1 MRALR
6 IGQAPPLLGYEYVE
20 KPPYEAVVLGSLT
33 LSELLCFSVEEA
45 LQALAEGKTVVV
57 YTPGLPPV
65 PKNRA
70 LAASVASKK
79 RELKNWGVVFTD
91 GMQKKWITAKEAQR
105 MYAAGERPAPD
116 AVLTP
121 LAREILEGRGSK

>member
-79 RELKNWGVVFTD
+79 RE
-91 GMQKKWITAKEAQR
+91 QKKWITAKEAQR

-121 LAREILEGRGSK
+121 LAREILEGRGSR

>member
-1 MRALR
+1 MRALL
-6 IGQAPPLLGYEYVE
+6 IGEAPPLQGYEYVAQ
-20 KPPYEAVVLGSLT
+20 PPYEAVVL
-33 LSELLCFSVEEA
+33 
-45 LQALAEGKTVVV
+45 
-57 YTPGLPPV
+57 YTPGLPPM

-91 GMQKKWITAKEAQR
+91 GMQKRLITAKEAQR
-105 MYAAGERPAPD
+105 MHDAGEQPGAG

-121 LAREILEGRGSK
+121 LAREILEGKGSR

>member
-1 MRALR
+1 MRALL

-70 LAASVASKK
+70 LGRGVYRWDAEKMDYRKGGTADVCGRGTTCTGCRADPFGTGDFRRK
-79 RELKNWGVVFTD
+79 REQ
-91 GMQKKWITAKEAQR
+91 MR
-105 MYAAGERPAPD
+105 
-116 AVLTP
+116 
-121 LAREILEGRGSK
+121 